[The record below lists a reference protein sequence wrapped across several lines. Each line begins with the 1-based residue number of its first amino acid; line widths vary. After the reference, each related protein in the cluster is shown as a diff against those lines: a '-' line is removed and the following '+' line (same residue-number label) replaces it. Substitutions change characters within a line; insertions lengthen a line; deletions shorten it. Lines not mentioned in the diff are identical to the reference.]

1 MLLTST
7 IPNNFSDSFKN
18 HFRAL
23 EVINEEKQLTGG
35 LGFTVILKDNGTVW
49 TFGLNDKYQL
59 GLSDTIDRFTPT
71 RIDPA
76 LFNNE
81 KVVEV
86 QANAVSVIAK
96 TETNKIYYWG
106 NGTSRPILIY
116 NNLRIL
122 DFDGIGYTGVDN
134 LNTLQLV
141 TEDGYVHSSGSNVRG
156 AFGIGTNG
164 WRSARGTC
172 TSSTGVSVTDFSTV
186 VLKDFVLEPCPNNS
200 SWRRIVDGSSVLLS
214 DVIEI
219 ATSENSFSTLVRTS
233 TNELYI
239 WGNSYGYKPRK
250 LPDSTNY
257 DIKKIEMSDHPF
269 FITTSGKLYFYPDIN
284 NSPVE
289 ISLENTTSRIKDIS
303 GPHNSLIILTDEGKV
318 YGLGSNTFGNLG
330 PSIPTTG
337 VNYSSR
343 LALFTG
349 IENVKKIGTG
359 YDHSIVM
366 YNDDRFATFGR
377 NSYGELSTIDVNSKT
392 TFVKNNNLSNVT
404 DIVAMNYSS
413 FASTSDNNFYS
424 WGGRTGSENLNRPG
438 ADNTPMLV
446 KDFSTISPIR
456 EINGFTSRTIDGG
469 VFLENGEFWTY
480 GDNWKIGTGHNG
492 GGHILKALTNTNSAL
507 NGRDFTL
514 KDGSQGSTH
523 GLGIS
528 IDNKLY
534 TWGYDGNSLLGLG
547 YNIESL
553 ESGVMTRQG
562 AYAFQ
567 EPITPL
573 GVTFEK
579 VYAGYQE
586 NLILTPEGNVFAW
599 GSSENNKLG
608 LNFNPTTPTLVTS
621 LPPIKD
627 IAMGLNHNLFLDFDG
642 NVWAAGAN
650 GYGQLGIGNTTSP
663 NLPTKI
669 PSLSNVKSIGAGE
682 NSSFAI
688 LDSGELYAWGD
699 NRNSQLGLGD
709 TIQRNEPRLVP
720 GISNAKKAEGGL
732 KHTLVITDLGELF
745 VAGSDSNGQLGLS
758 QEQYNPDPIIV
769 VFPPLISIFTPDN
782 QELTVDDD
790 FQVVGEVFSETQN
803 VPMKLEYE
811 IESSSG
817 KIVSLIKNYTTSSI
831 PEPFS
836 ITIPLSTYNLGSY
849 TLIIKATTD
858 SGVTGQ
864 SAINFSVQDKT
875 KPTISVD
882 KPTIPKWSIS
892 PVIVNITADDA
903 GGSGYRGFRYAVTQ
917 SSSLPTSWSS
927 FNSNKIGRVTIDKSG
942 EIYLHLEAYDNIG
955 NITYLKAGP
964 YYIDLVAP
972 DITFT
977 EPPKWQQDKLNL
989 GVDVNDVSNIAIKK
1003 WMQGTYTMDEVKL
1016 SGNLFT
1022 GNSIPITTNG
1032 IYSFYAIDEN
1042 NQETLEYFN
1051 VSNINYQPILYGFP
1065 NSLIVPSISKSN
1077 YTVSTVYSH
1086 LDDADPTFLEM
1097 DFSGN
1102 KIKSLNSY
1110 NVPINNQSKVWNF
1123 NVSSLTENN
1132 LYSGNLYLK
1141 DSRNGFSTKENVQ
1154 LEVYNPNLKLTSKV
1168 DGMKISWLHS
1178 SISQN
1183 YRVLKDG
1190 EVIYT
1195 GTSNNCFDPTSPNT
1209 NHHYSLEVFNN
1220 GSYIEVASINKNTG
1234 YNLFETPSA
1243 INFPAAT
1250 IGPNTSLLPS
1260 SMDIEYVKYDDFSD
1274 EITPY
1279 SLKVSIGNFSSA
1291 QSSFTADSFVMKN
1304 IKKLDRTNSVS
1315 KTYSDIY
1322 VVSTPK
1328 ELISPSETISNP
1340 YTKLELLK
1348 ENILLSLPS
1357 DIKLNSGSSENFN
1370 ANLVWEISF
1379 TP

>member
-1 MLLTST
+1 M
-7 IPNNFSDSFKN
+7 
-18 HFRAL
+18 
-23 EVINEEKQLTGG
+23 EVVNEEKQLTGG

-86 QANAVSVIAK
+86 QANTVSVIAK

-106 NGTSRPILIY
+106 NGTSRPTLIY

-122 DFDGIGYTGVDN
+122 DFGGIGYTGVDN

-141 TEDGYVHSSGSNVRG
+141 TEDGLVRSSGSNVRG
-156 AFGIGTNG
+156 NFAIGTNG
-164 WRSARGTC
+164 YRSAMGTC
-172 TSSTGVSVTDFSTV
+172 GVTTGVSISNFSTIA
-186 VLKDFVLEPCPNNS
+186 LKDYVLEPCPDNG
-200 SWRRIVDGSSVLLS
+200 SWRHIVDGTSVQLT

-219 ATSENSFSTLVRTS
+219 ATSENSFSTLARTS
-233 TNELYI
+233 TNELYL
-239 WGNSYGYKPRK
+239 WGNSYGNKPRK
-250 LPDSTNY
+250 LIDSTNY
-257 DIKKIEMSDHPF
+257 DIKKIQISNHPF
-269 FITTSGKLYFYPDIN
+269 FITTSGKLYYYPDIN

-289 ISLENTTSRIKDIS
+289 ISLENSTSPIKDIS
-303 GPHNSLIILTDEGKV
+303 GSHNSLIILTDEGKV
-318 YGLGSNTFGNLG
+318 YGLGSNSYGNLG
-330 PSIPTTG
+330 PSIATTG
-337 VNYSSR
+337 VDYSTK

-392 TFVKNNNLSNVT
+392 TFVRNDNLSNVA

-413 FASTSDNNFYS
+413 FASTSDDKFYS
-424 WGGRTGSENLNRPG
+424 WGGRTSSENLNRPG
-438 ADNTPMLV
+438 ADNTPMIV

-456 EINGFTSRTIDGG
+456 EISGFATRTIDGG
-469 VFLENGEFWTY
+469 IFLENGEFWTY
-480 GDNWKIGTGHNG
+480 GDNWKNGTGHNG
-492 GGHILKALTNTNSAL
+492 GGHTLKALTNMNSSIDD
-507 NGRDFTL
+507 GREFTL
-514 KDGSQGSTH
+514 KDASQGPTH

-528 IDNKLY
+528 VDNKLY
-534 TWGYDGNSLLGLG
+534 TWGYDGNNLLGLG
-547 YNIESL
+547 YNYESL
-553 ESGVMTRQG
+553 YEGRMERQG

-567 EPITPL
+567 EPITPN
-573 GVTFEK
+573 GITFEK
-579 VYAGYQE
+579 VYAGSGE
-586 NLILTPEGNVFAW
+586 NFILTPEGNVFAW
-599 GSSENNKLG
+599 GSNGYNKLG
-608 LNFNPTTPTLVTS
+608 LNISPTTPTLVTS
-621 LPPIKD
+621 LPPIMD

-669 PSLSNVKSIGAGE
+669 PSLSNVKAIGVGE

-688 LDSGELYAWGD
+688 LNSGELYAWGD

-709 TIQRNEPRLVP
+709 TIQRNEPRKVN
-720 GISNAKKAEGGL
+720 GISNAKKVEGGL
-732 KHTLVITDLGELF
+732 KHTLVITDIGELF

-758 QEQYNPDPIIV
+758 QAQYNPDPIIV

-782 QELTVDDD
+782 QELTVNDD

-817 KIVSLIKNYTTSSI
+817 KTISLIKNYTTSSI

-836 ITIPLSTYNLGSY
+836 ISISLSSYELGSY
-849 TLIIKATTD
+849 TLIVRATTD

-882 KPTIPKWSIS
+882 IPNVPKWSTS
-892 PVIVNITADDA
+892 PVSVNVTADDT
-903 GGSGYRGFRYAVTQ
+903 GGSGYRGFRYSVTN
-917 SSSLPTSWSS
+917 STSLPTSWSS
-927 FNSNKIGRVTIDKSG
+927 FNSNKTGSVIIDKSG

-955 NITYLKAGP
+955 NITYLQAGP
-964 YYIDLVAP
+964 YYIDLTAP
-972 DITFT
+972 DIVFT
-977 EPPKWQQDKLNL
+977 EPPKWQQDNLNL
-989 GVDVNDVSNIAIKK
+989 GVDVNDVSNITIKK

-1022 GNSIPITTNG
+1022 GNSIPISTNG
-1032 IYSFYAIDEN
+1032 TYSFYAIDEN
-1042 NQETLEYFN
+1042 NQETLEYYI
-1051 VSNINYQPILYGFP
+1051 VSNINYQPILYEYP
-1065 NSLIVPSISKSN
+1065 SSIIVPSISKSN
-1077 YTVSTVYSH
+1077 YNISTVYTH
-1086 LDDADPTFLEM
+1086 FDDADITYLEM

-1102 KIKSLNSY
+1102 ILRSLNSY
-1110 NVPINNQSKVWNF
+1110 NVPMNNQSKIWNF
-1123 NVSSLTENN
+1123 DLSSLTENN
-1132 LYSGNLYLK
+1132 LYTGKLYLK
-1141 DSRNGFSTKENVQ
+1141 DSRNGYSTKENIQ
-1154 LEVYNPNLKLTSKV
+1154 LEVYNPNLQLKSKV
-1168 DGMKISWLHS
+1168 DGMNISWSHS

-1183 YRVLKDG
+1183 YRILKDG

-1195 GTSNNCFDPTSPNT
+1195 GTSNSYFDPTSQNT
-1209 NHHYSLEVFNN
+1209 NHNYILEVFND
-1220 GSYIEVASINKNTG
+1220 GSYIEVATINKNTG

-1250 IGPNTSLLPS
+1250 IGVNTSLTPS

-1279 SLKVSIGNFSSA
+1279 SLKVSISNFSSA
-1291 QSSFTADSFVMKN
+1291 QSSFTADSFVLKN
-1304 IKKLDRTNSVS
+1304 IKKLDRANLVS
-1315 KTYSDIY
+1315 KTYSDVY

-1328 ELISPSETISNP
+1328 ELISSSETLSDS

-1348 ENILLSLPS
+1348 ENILLSLPV
-1357 DIKLNSGSSENFN
+1357 DIKLNSGSSESFK
-1370 ANLVWEISF
+1370 ANLIWEISY